1 MSPYLLLFLPL
12 ISSLVCLLINF
23 KKADFWIFT
32 VTCFGLLCLTFKIS
46 FDLFKEQTPIQ
57 SDVGMGILSVPTEY
71 YFDSLSLFFL
81 ASILLSRLVISFF
94 CDSNIRK
101 DPKRHNCRQFYCV
114 SLFNLFALVGIL
126 STNNIFNLFIYIE
139 IFCLT
144 FASTMAISGDFEI
157 CKSSFRYFCKSAISS
172 ILLLLS
178 FVLLY
183 ISSGSFKIN
192 EISNLSAIGNTA
204 LIFSMIMIAVLLK
217 FFSFGIYFIFL
228 KSKDPMANFLTYFS
242 FSIGGLIG
250 SYLLISFFTILLGIN
265 SSFYYVC
272 IVIGFCLVIYASYK
286 MLRDDNLKSAM
297 IHISLMSLGLA
308 AAGHGFFK
316 EEAFHAVMVYV
327 INSLLMGFLLLIFML
342 PVVKKISNSHFPN
355 FSELNADKLSKENWI
370 YKLFSWFVI
379 IILSNYP
386 VYFMFWASWELV
398 IMAFNTDISLFIIAL
413 IMLSKIVMAVL
424 LVNILRGNNPKM
436 KLFSNY

>member
-1 MSPYLLLFLPL
+1 
-12 ISSLVCLLINF
+12 
-23 KKADFWIFT
+23 
-32 VTCFGLLCLTFKIS
+32 
-46 FDLFKEQTPIQ
+46 
-57 SDVGMGILSVPTEY
+57 
-71 YFDSLSLFFL
+71 
-81 ASILLSRLVISFF
+81 
-94 CDSNIRK
+94 
-101 DPKRHNCRQFYCV
+101 
-114 SLFNLFALVGIL
+114 
-126 STNNIFNLFIYIE
+126 
-139 IFCLT
+139 
-144 FASTMAISGDFEI
+144 
-157 CKSSFRYFCKSAISS
+157 
-172 ILLLLS
+172 
-178 FVLLY
+178 
-183 ISSGSFKIN
+183 
-192 EISNLSAIGNTA
+192 
-204 LIFSMIMIAVLLK
+204 
-217 FFSFGIYFIFL
+217 
-228 KSKDPMANFLTYFS
+228 MANFLTYFS

-250 SYLLISFFTILLGIN
+250 SYLLIRFFTILLGIN

-297 IHISLMSLGLA
+297 IHISLMSLGLS